1 VKLLHC
7 PVYVCPTLAHVPA
20 VVNVH
25 DLFALRAPALCT
37 RANRGHFG
45 KMLPAALERARRIVV
60 PTGWVRDEA
69 LDWNARREEPL
80 ADFEARL
87 RVVPW
92 GVDERFGPVMNR
104 DPLEALRRRHG
115 LPERYVLY
123 VGRVE
128 PKKNVRQ
135 VLEAFFAATAARS
148 LPHGLVMA
156 GPRGWGAER
165 GVRRLIRNL
174 ALEPRVRRLG
184 FVPDG
189 EMPALYSGADALL
202 FPSMAEGFGFPVLE
216 AMACGTP
223 VVATDI
229 PPLREVAGGAAH
241 LVPPGDLPALRLAL
255 ETVLTDRMHAAELIH
270 RGKARA
276 ATFTWRAHAEAT
288 VRLYREVLA
297 EDAAA
302 RA

>member
-1 VKLLHC
+1 
-7 PVYVCPTLAHVPA
+7 
-20 VVNVH
+20 
-25 DLFALRAPALCT
+25 
-37 RANRGHFG
+37 
-45 KMLPAALERARRIVV
+45 
-60 PTGWVRDEA
+60 
-69 LDWNARREEPL
+69 
-80 ADFEARL
+80 
-87 RVVPW
+87 
-92 GVDERFGPVMNR
+92 
-104 DPLEALRRRHG
+104 
-115 LPERYVLY
+115 
-123 VGRVE
+123 
-128 PKKNVRQ
+128 
-135 VLEAFFAATAARS
+135 
-148 LPHGLVMA
+148 
-156 GPRGWGAER
+156 
-165 GVRRLIRNL
+165 
-174 ALEPRVRRLG
+174 
-184 FVPDG
+184 
-189 EMPALYSGADALL
+189 
-202 FPSMAEGFGFPVLE
+202 MAEGFGFPVLE